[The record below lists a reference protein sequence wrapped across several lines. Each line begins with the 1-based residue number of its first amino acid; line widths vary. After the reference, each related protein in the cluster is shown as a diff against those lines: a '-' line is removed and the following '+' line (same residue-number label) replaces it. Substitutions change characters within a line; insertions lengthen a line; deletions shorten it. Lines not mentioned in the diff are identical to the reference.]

1 MTENDF
7 VVEDL
12 VHQYIVKKTLFLRLG
27 KELERIKE
35 EYDIA
40 RKEYHDSIDKY
51 TSLKT
56 KIINN

>member
-12 VHQYIVKKTLFLRLG
+12 VHQYIVKKALFLHLG

-35 EYDIA
+35 EYALA
-40 RKEYHDSIDKY
+40 RKEYHDIIDKY
-51 TSLKT
+51 TSLKNQ
-56 KIINN
+56 NNQ